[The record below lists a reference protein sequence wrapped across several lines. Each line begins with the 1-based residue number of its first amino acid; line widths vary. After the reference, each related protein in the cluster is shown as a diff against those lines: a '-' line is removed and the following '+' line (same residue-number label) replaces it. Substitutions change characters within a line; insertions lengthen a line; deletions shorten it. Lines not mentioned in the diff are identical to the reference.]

1 MISKLWSTILHRF
14 RKSPKPVP
22 RFVVILTA
30 QCRDQLAEQLHC
42 NTQRGLEGIIYFL
55 GLTTGSTS
63 LALLAVCPKS
73 TTTPGSVD
81 VTAIEI
87 GKAVGLAAETELQVV
102 GQLHTHPGHGPALHS
117 GGDLLGMKIRHPGYF
132 SIVVPEYGA
141 ELPSFEE
148 SDTLVWSS
156 EGFRE
161 VNRPIKILE
170 GVEL

>member
-1 MISKLWSTILHRF
+1 
-14 RKSPKPVP
+14 
-22 RFVVILTA
+22 
-30 QCRDQLAEQLHC
+30 
-42 NTQRGLEGIIYFL
+42 
-55 GLTTGSTS
+55 
-63 LALLAVCPKS
+63 
-73 TTTPGSVD
+73 
-81 VTAIEI
+81 
-87 GKAVGLAAETELQVV
+87 
-102 GQLHTHPGHGPALHS
+102 
-117 GGDLLGMKIRHPGYF
+117 MKIRHPGYF